1 MPLILRPGL
10 LPGGRR
16 LHQGGDAWAKNAV
29 GTTALVAPGTK
40 IIMPAPR
47 RTSENGYV
55 VAGSTGQAAAI
66 VAGVAALVRS
76 E

>member
-1 MPLILRPGL
+1 M
-10 LPGGRR
+10 
-16 LHQGGDAWAKNAV
+16 KNAV

-66 VAGVAALVRS
+66 VAGAAALVRS